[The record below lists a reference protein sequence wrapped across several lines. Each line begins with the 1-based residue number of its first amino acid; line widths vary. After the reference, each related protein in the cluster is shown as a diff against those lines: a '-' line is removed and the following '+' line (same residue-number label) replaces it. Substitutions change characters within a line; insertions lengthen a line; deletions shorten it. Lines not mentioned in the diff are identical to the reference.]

1 MRIFSVILFLGSI
14 FVSIHTT
21 IMTGISV
28 ASLTA
33 YLCVP
38 GAFFVLLYI
47 NNPVRLQD
55 IKAEK
60 ERLRQRKSEED
71 ASSTLQKDTVAK

>member
-1 MRIFSVILFLGSI
+1 MSKGGAIMRILSVVLFLWTI
-14 FVSIHTT
+14 FVAIHTT
-21 IMTGISV
+21 TIGTGISV

-60 ERLRQRKSEED
+60 ERQRQSNQTE
-71 ASSTLQKDTVAK
+71 